1 LNVGQEEVVMRARNV
16 VMIGVLLLPAVS
28 SAQRMP
34 QPRIGGRTP
43 AQPVPLSP
51 QPAPIARST
60 AYRRLNLSVETY
72 PLVSYIQ
79 APGMAGAGGA
89 SAWTTLGAGTRAEY
103 RLSPLVSATMDVT
116 TSFLGSPMHVQTA
129 ELGARFRP
137 DRSERR
143 LYPFIDVRAG
153 FISAYNARLG
163 TITDSPFGF
172 PTPQLTYGTL
182 YSRGVGGV
190 AGAGV
195 EYTLTET
202 FSLTTGGSV
211 LRSQMSSQDFTGNTA
226 VVPSFALTSYR
237 YTVGLKYNPV
247 RTLRR

>member
-1 LNVGQEEVVMRARNV
+1 MRARNAV
-16 VMIGVLLLPAVS
+16 LIGVLFLPAAA

-34 QPRIGGRTP
+34 QPRIGGRVP

-51 QPAPIARST
+51 QPAPIARAT
-60 AYRRLNLSVETY
+60 TYRRLNLSVETY

-79 APGMAGAGGA
+79 APGMAGVGGA

-103 RLSPLVSATMDVT
+103 RLTPLMSATMDVT
-116 TSFLGSPMHVQTA
+116 TSFIGSPMHVQTA

-153 FISAYNARLG
+153 FITAYNAGLG
-163 TITDSPFGF
+163 AITESPFGV

-182 YSRGVGGV
+182 YSHGFGGV
-190 AGAGV
+190 VGAGA
-195 EYTLTET
+195 EYTLTGT
-202 FSLTTGGSV
+202 FSLSTGLSV
-211 LRSQMSSQDFTGNTA
+211 MRSEMSSQDFTGNTT
-226 VVPSFALTSYR
+226 VGPSFALTSYR
-237 YTVGLKYNPV
+237 YMVGLKYNPV
-247 RTLRR
+247 RTLRN